1 MYDKPFMLEIV
12 TPEKVFMREEVLGV
26 VLPEPEGEV
35 GVLAGHSPLI
45 AELDSGVIRYRDL
58 QGAEHKLAISGGFL
72 KVAHNEAR
80 VLAETAERG
89 TEIDVQ
95 RAQESLRRARERLRS
110 RSQYLDAELIVK
122 ISQDLGQGGVPFNQL
137 RAEKSMRRAI
147 SRLKAA
153 NASTDFMNH

>member
-12 TPEKVFMREEVLGV
+12 TPEKIFMREQVYGV

-35 GVLAGHSPLI
+35 GVLANHSPLI
-45 AELDSGVIRYRDL
+45 AELDSGVIRYRDIK
-58 QGAEHKLAISGGFL
+58 GAEHKVAISGGFL

-89 TEIDVQ
+89 TEIDVR

-122 ISQDLGQGGVPFNQL
+122 LSKDISAGQGKVEFNPL

-153 NASTDFMNH
+153 GASLDV

>member
-1 MYDKPFMLEIV
+1 MYDKPFLLEIV
-12 TPEKVFMREEVLGV
+12 TPEKIFMHEEVLSV

-35 GVLAGHSPLI
+35 GILANHSPLI
-45 AELDSGVIRYRDL
+45 AELDSGVVRYRDL
-58 QGAEHKLAISGGFL
+58 QGTEHKLAISGGFL

-89 TEIDVQ
+89 TEIDVK
-95 RAQESLRRARERLRS
+95 RASESLRRARERLQRK
-110 RSQYLDAELIVK
+110 SQYIEASAVASISMEAGQELN
-122 ISQDLGQGGVPFNQL
+122 LFNRI

-153 NASTDFMNH
+153 NAPIDQ

>member
-12 TPEKVFMREEVLGV
+12 TPEKIFMREEVFSV

-35 GVLAGHSPLI
+35 GILANHSPLI

-58 QGAEHKLAISGGFL
+58 QDREHKLAISGGFL

-80 VLAETAERG
+80 VLAETAEMG
-89 TEIDVQ
+89 TEIDVK
-95 RAQESLRRARERLRS
+95 RATDSLRRAKERLHAG
-110 RSQYLDAELIVK
+110 SQYIDAAAAASLSSEV
-122 ISQDLGQGGVPFNQL
+122 GQETVTFNRM

-153 NASTDFMNH
+153 NAPIDQY